1 MEDTKEK
8 TKQKTRI
15 KNSKSEKVKNKQI

>member
-15 KNSKSEKVKNKQI
+15 KNSKSEKMKNKQI